1 MGGGGSAAFGESRAS
16 CPVEFEIPLLASFPY
31 LLGGAERVPYGQWS
45 GPCIIVGVTRSRSAL
60 CAVLGPVT
68 TCGYDR
74 FPVELS
80 ANIAAM
86 RSLRSTAA
94 SPSGGAVARAA

>member
-1 MGGGGSAAFGESRAS
+1 MGDGDSATFGESRAS
-16 CPVEFEIPLLASFPY
+16 CLADLEIPLLASFPY

-45 GPCIIVGVTRSRSAL
+45 GPCVIVGASRALSAVR
-60 CAVLGPVT
+60 AVFGPVT

-86 RSLRSTAA
+86 RSFRSTAA
-94 SPSGGAVARAA
+94 SLSGGAVARTA